1 MSQIRDIEIALRD
14 GLIAELSETIQDNLN
29 IMRKSLLHI
38 KLSEE
43 MIDKW
48 RDTAY
53 QYREIALE
61 LTKAYEEQSYELER
75 LKANGL

>member
-14 GLIAELSETIQDNLN
+14 GLIAELSETIQENLN

-43 MIDKW
+43 MIDQW

>member
-14 GLIAELSETIQDNLN
+14 GMIAELSETIQDNLN

-43 MIDKW
+43 MIDQW

-61 LTKAYEEQSYELER
+61 LTKAYEEQSCEIER